1 MRERGRG
8 REKSQKALKM
18 KQNSR
23 KTQLETLHSAVGAP
37 FDRHFCKNVNLLII
51 YELFWWV
58 FDSFI
63 LFICRDIEMS
73 LCRCVCVCVVNES
86 NVLFHVFNHHFTNT
100 RARAHSRCANPKTCF
115 YSIEKSK
122 FQLRNW
128 KKLFDFATQLFYAKI
143 AGRRQQRWRRR
154 HRRKRKKKE
163 RQKRVIYRDRV
174 FTSEK
179 KNGHHHDVYK

>member
-1 MRERGRG
+1 M
-8 REKSQKALKM
+8 
-18 KQNSR
+18 
-23 KTQLETLHSAVGAP
+23 
-37 FDRHFCKNVNLLII
+37 
-51 YELFWWV
+51 
-58 FDSFI
+58 
-63 LFICRDIEMS
+63 
-73 LCRCVCVCVVNES
+73 CVCRKWIERAFPCFQS
-86 NVLFHVFNHHFTNT
+86 SFHEY
-100 RARAHSRCANPKTCF
+100 ARAHSRCANPKTCF

-179 KNGHHHDVYK
+179 KMVIIMMCINNIVTNIILWLMLFKWHPLASLPCSTLFWT